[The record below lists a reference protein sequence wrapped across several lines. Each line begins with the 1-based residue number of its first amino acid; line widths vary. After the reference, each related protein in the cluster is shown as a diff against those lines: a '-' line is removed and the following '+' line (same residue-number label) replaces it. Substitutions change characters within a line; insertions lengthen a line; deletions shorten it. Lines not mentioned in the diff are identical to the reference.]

1 MEINENNFER
11 LASYLQQTLSPDPE
25 VRRPAERFIES
36 IEVSQNYPLLCLH
49 LIDRGQVE
57 ITIRVAAA
65 IAFKNFVKRNWGWHL
80 ENDGPDKVAE
90 SDRNGIKS
98 LIVPLMLKSP
108 SSIQKQLSDA
118 VSIIGKY
125 DFPLKWPQ
133 LMDEMIEKFGT
144 GDFNIINGVLQTAH
158 SLFKRYR
165 YEFKS
170 QELWEEIKFVLDKLA
185 KPLTDLL
192 QATLGLAEAH
202 AANEEALR
210 IIYGSLVLVCKVF
223 YSLNSQDLPEFFED
237 NMETWM
243 KAFHVMLTVDIPCL
257 KTGEDE
263 DAGVLEHL
271 RSQVC
276 ENLCLYAQK
285 YDEEFSPYMPQFVT
299 AVWELLVNT
308 GIQTKYDTLVSNAL
322 NFLSTV
328 ADRSHYRHLFED
340 PNVLASICE
349 KVIIPN
355 MDFRVSDEELFED
368 NPEEYIRRDIEG
380 SDVETRRRA
389 ACDLVKTLSQNFESK
404 IIEIFGQYL
413 QVLLAKYAENPA
425 NNWKTKDTAIYLV
438 TSMASKGATQKHGVT
453 QTSELVPLP
462 QFTQQQIIPELERA
476 DVNELPVL
484 KADALKFIMA
494 FRTILGPQIIVATLP
509 LVAKHLAAGNVV
521 VHSYAACTIDKI
533 LAMKNPGDNK
543 PIVTKEILTPLS
555 AELITGLFAAFTV
568 QGSNENEYIMKC
580 IMRTLNTLQEASLPF
595 MIVVLPR
602 LTEIL
607 TVVARNPSKPHFN
620 HYLFETLSLSVKL
633 VCKADPNAVSSFEEA
648 LFPVFQGILQA
659 DVLEFMPYV
668 FQMLS
673 LFLEI
678 REGKSS
684 IPDTYLS
691 LFPCLLAPA
700 LWERPGNVT
709 PLIRLLCAFVRQA
722 SPQISA
728 DGKLNGVLGVFQK
741 MIASKSN
748 DHEGF
753 YLLQNLLLHYP
764 AEELNQSMRQIFSLL
779 FQRLSSSK
787 TTKFVRSFIVYM
799 CLYAARAGAQ
809 ALVQMID
816 TIQASMFGMVVER
829 IFIPDIN
836 KVSGELEQKIVSVG
850 ITKLLCEAPE
860 MLADPY
866 VKFWPQL
873 LQTVV
878 QIFELPPDETN
889 IDGDTFIEI
898 EDVPGYQAAYSQLNF
913 AQAKPI
919 DPLPEISNIRQ
930 FLVQHLGK
938 LAQSN
943 PGKIGALVASLP
955 AAHQEALQKYCAQS
969 GVQIA

>member
-1 MEINENNFER
+1 MEINDNNFER
-11 LASYLQQTLSPDPE
+11 LANYLQQTLNPDPE

-36 IEVSQNYPLLCLH
+36 IEVSQNYPILCLN
-49 LIDRGQVE
+49 LVGRPQTDM
-57 ITIRVAAA
+57 TIRVAAA
-65 IAFKNFVKRNWGWHL
+65 IAFKNFVKRNWAYHL
-80 ENDGPDKVAE
+80 ENEGPDKVSE
-90 SDRNGIKS
+90 SDRNGIKGM
-98 LIVPLMLKSP
+98 IVPLMLKSP
-108 SSIQKQLSDA
+108 APVQKQLTDA

-133 LMDEMIEKFGT
+133 LIDEMIEKFAT
-144 GDFNIINGVLQTAH
+144 GDFHVINGVLQTAH

-170 QELWEEIKFVLDKLA
+170 QTLWEEIKFVLDKMA

-192 QATLGLAEAH
+192 QATLGLAKAH
-202 AANEEALR
+202 ANNEEGLKV
-210 IIYGSLVLVCKVF
+210 IYSSLVLVCKVF

-243 KAFHVMLTVDIPCL
+243 KAFHGLLTQDVPCL
-257 KTGEDE
+257 KTGDDE
-263 DAGVLEHL
+263 DAGILEQL
-271 RSQVC
+271 RSQIC
-276 ENLCLYAQK
+276 QNLCMYAQK
-285 YDEEFSPYMPQFVT
+285 YDEEFGPYMPQFVT

-308 GIQTKYDTLVSNAL
+308 GSQTKYDSLVSYAL
-322 NFLSTV
+322 HFLSTV

-340 PNVLASICE
+340 PQVLASICE

-355 MDFRVSDEELFED
+355 MDFRMSDEELFED

-413 QVLLAKYAENPA
+413 QVLLAKYAENTSS
-425 NNWKTKDTAIYLV
+425 NWKTKDTAIYLV
-438 TSMASKGATQKHGVT
+438 TSMASKGQTQKHGVT

-476 DVNELPVL
+476 DVNQLPVL
-484 KADALKFIMA
+484 KADALKFIMT
-494 FRTILGPQIIVATLP
+494 FRTILGPQIIVATMP
-509 LVAKHLAAGNVV
+509 LVAKHLAAGSVV
-521 VHSYAACTIDKI
+521 VHTYAACAIDKI
-533 LAMKNPGDNK
+533 LTMRGSDKK
-543 PIVTKEILTPLS
+543 PIVTKEILAPLS

-580 IMRTLNTLQEASLPF
+580 IMRVLNTLQEASLPF

-607 TVVARNPSKPHFN
+607 AVVSKNPSKPHFN

-648 LFPVFQGILQA
+648 LFPVFQGILQQ
-659 DVLEFMPYV
+659 DILEFMPYV

-678 REGKSS
+678 REGQTN
-684 IPDTYLS
+684 IPDTYLA

-722 SPQISA
+722 SSQIAA

-741 MIASKSN
+741 MIASKNN

-753 YLLQNLLLHYP
+753 FLMQNLLLYYP
-764 AEELNQSMRQIFSLL
+764 PEELGQSMRQIFSLL

-787 TTKFVRSFIVYM
+787 TTKFVRSFIVFL
-799 CLYAARAGAQ
+799 CLYASRVGPQ
-809 ALVQMID
+809 ALIQMIES
-816 TIQASMFGMVVER
+816 IQAQMFGMVIER
-829 IFIPDIN
+829 VFIPDIN
-836 KVSGELEQKIVSVG
+836 KVSGELDQKIVSVG
-850 ITKLLCEAPE
+850 VTKLLCECPE
-860 MLADPY
+860 MVSEPY
-866 VKFWPQL
+866 VSYWPQL
-873 LQTVV
+873 LQNVV
-878 QIFELPPDETN
+878 QIFELPPDESA
-889 IDGDTFIEI
+889 IDGDNFIEI

-913 AQAKPI
+913 AQSKPV
-919 DPLPEISNIRQ
+919 DPLPDIGNTRQ
-930 FLVQHLGK
+930 YLVQNLGR
-938 LAQSN
+938 LAQTQA
-943 PGKIGALVASLP
+943 GKVGTLIAALP

-969 GVQIA
+969 GVQIS

>member
-257 KTGEDE
+257 KTAEDE

-533 LAMKNPGDNK
+533 LTMKNPGDNK

-829 IFIPDIN
+829 IFVPDIN

-866 VKFWPQL
+866 
-873 LQTVV
+873 
-878 QIFELPPDETN
+878 TN